1 MQALPIDDCLP
12 ELVARLG
19 EARAVLVEA
28 PPGAGKSTRV
38 PLAVAGGSW
47 GDAARA
53 GSSPSERVSAARQ
66 VWVSEPRRLAAR
78 LLAHRVAAELGEPV
92 GERVGYAVR
101 FERRVSARTEIVYV
115 TTGVLLQE
123 LLSTPG
129 AALPSHIKAVIV
141 DEVHERSVE
150 TDLLLALLR
159 REMERSPHFKLVVM
173 SATLDAAPI
182 AAFLGEGLRGGC
194 PNVRS
199 AGQSYPVRISH
210 EEAPDDRALER
221 RVASAVRRQ
230 LSQGPTGDVLVF
242 LPGAREIRAAASA
255 LAPLAEQGIRV
266 LSLHGELPLS
276 EQSQVLSPGPERRV
290 ILSTNVAESSVTV
303 PRTTSVVDSGLAR
316 VARHSPW
323 SGVTSLQVEP
333 ISQASATQ
341 RAGRAGRT
349 AAGEV
354 VRLYS
359 ALDLSQRPGHLAPEI
374 LRADLAELVLQ
385 LGRGGLTPSELCW
398 LSPPTPSA
406 LSDAYALLTRLGATD
421 SSGKLTHIGHRM
433 AKLPLSPRAAR
444 VTIAACELGVGETG
458 ALAATLLTE
467 RDPRERGELERQRAR
482 GARGDSDLEER
493 IECFREAQDRGL
505 DRRACRAVGLSHEA
519 AQRIARGAEQ
529 LRRLLKVRH
538 DDCQPSEVSA
548 RLSQALLTGYAD
560 RVAGRRSG
568 RALVLCTGQAAR
580 LAEESVVHDAP
591 LLIVLEA
598 SQRAARGVEVSL
610 ACAISEEQ
618 LFEQCADEFRDQDTL
633 TFNPETERVELTAR
647 LYYGSICLDERRA
660 AAPPSEAATRAL
672 TAWVLERGLASLDPD
687 DRLGEL
693 AARVSLLAELDGPSA
708 EAQRNDDEHRSAP
721 NRGGPQREGAVRG
734 ADAKLSQRD
743 ASHADVLRSSE
754 ADHQPITREA
764 LLTAALEGAI
774 DLRGVDARALEGR
787 ALVSLPPPLTARLE
801 RELPR
806 ELKLASG
813 RRLTIRYAAG
823 KEPWVESRLQD
834 FFGCVDTPR
843 IASGR
848 LPLTLHLLAPNRRAV
863 QITRDLAG
871 FWQRGYPE
879 LRRQLSRRYPKHAWP
894 EDGKTATPPAPRPP
908 APKR

>member
-1 MQALPIDDCLP
+1 MQALPIDECLP

-38 PLAVAGGSW
+38 PLALAALIGGSLS
-47 GDAARA
+47 DAARA
-53 GSSPSERVSAARQ
+53 GASSRRASAAPQ

-78 LLAHRVAAELGEPV
+78 LLAHRVAAELGEAV

-101 FERRVSARTEIVYV
+101 FERRVSAKTEIIYA
-115 TTGVLLQE
+115 TTGVLLRE

-129 AALPSHIKAVIV
+129 AALPSHIHAVIV

-150 TDLLLALLR
+150 TDLLLALLQ
-159 REMERSPHFKLVVM
+159 RELVRSPDFKLVVM

-182 AAFLGEGLRGGC
+182 AAFLGEALRGGC
-194 PNVRS
+194 PSVQS
-199 AGQSYPVRISH
+199 AGQSYPVRVAH
-210 EEAPDDRALER
+210 EDAQDDRPLER

-255 LAPLAEQGIRV
+255 LEPLAEQGLQV
-266 LSLHGELPLS
+266 LSLHGELPLR
-276 EQSQVLSPGPERRV
+276 EQARVLSPGPERRV

-323 SGVTSLQVEP
+323 SGVTSLRVEP

-359 ALDLSQRPGHLAPEI
+359 ALELSQRPSHLEPEI

-385 LGRGGLTPSELCW
+385 LGRGGLTPSELGW

-406 LSDAYALLTRLGATD
+406 LSDAQALLARLGATD
-421 SSGKLTHIGHRM
+421 SSGKLTTIGHQM
-433 AKLPLSPRAAR
+433 AKLPLPARAAR
-444 VTIAACELGVGETG
+444 VALAACDLGVGETG
-458 ALAATLLTE
+458 ALMATLLTE
-467 RDPRERGELERQRAR
+467 RDPLERGELERERAR
-482 GARGDSDLEER
+482 GARGASDLEER
-493 IECFREAQDRGL
+493 IERLREAEERGL
-505 DRRACRAVGLSHEA
+505 DRRACRAVGLAHEA

-529 LRRLLKVRH
+529 LRRLLKVSH
-538 DDCQPSEVSA
+538 DDCRASEVST

-560 RVAGRRSG
+560 RVAARRSG

-580 LAEESVVHDAP
+580 LAEESVVQDAP
-591 LLIVLEA
+591 LLIALTA

-633 TFNPETERVELTAR
+633 AFNPETERVELTQR
-647 LYYGSICLDERRA
+647 LYYGSICLDERRG
-660 AAPPSEAATRAL
+660 AAPPSEAATSAL

-693 AARVSLLAELDGPSA
+693 AERLRLLTELDGASTKPRQS
-708 EAQRNDDEHRSAP
+708 EPDNDVNDSPTDAAP
-721 NRGGPQREGAVRG
+721 
-734 ADAKLSQRD
+734 DA
-743 ASHADVLRSSE
+743 ATA
-754 ADHQPITREA
+754 TREA
-764 LLTAALEGAI
+764 LLTAALEGAV

-787 ALVSLPPPLTARLE
+787 ALGSLPPPLTARLE

-806 ELKLASG
+806 ELKLNSG

-834 FFGCVDTPR
+834 FFGCVDTPTV
-843 IASGR
+843 ASGR

-871 FWQRGYPE
+871 FWRRGYPE
-879 LRRQLSRRYPKHAWP
+879 LRRQLSRRYPRHAWP
-894 EDGKTATPPAPRPP
+894 EDGQTATPPAPRP
-908 APKR
+908 AVPKR